1 MHIKLSSSAT
11 SQFLLWSVSAVPRS
25 HFLSEA
31 VKSTAG
37 LHKGIF
43 IPAASLQ
50 RQHTRL
56 TNTSP
61 GLNNREICSKSGN
74 ALWAR
79 RQRRD
84 LTLSPPSCRSALRAE
99 MIHSSLHIWSRCEC
113 WKAAASGGETNPEKT
128 DPSSVHTAES
138 ELHYERDKS
147 TTSISNMD

>member
-1 MHIKLSSSAT
+1 MLNFRALQPLSFCSEASLLCRAHT
-11 SQFLLWSVSAVPRS
+11 SCQRLWSQ
-25 HFLSEA
+25 LQGYI
-31 VKSTAG
+31 K
-37 LHKGIF
+37 
-43 IPAASLQ
+43 ASLFPL
-50 RQHTRL
+50 HLYSGSTRL

-128 DPSSVHTAES
+128 DPSSVDTAES